1 MIIQEYYTMS
11 KPDSQKTL
19 KELQMEELKAS
30 FGVSDENAKQVS
42 KTPADH
48 RTPNKAKIA
57 KLFEDAAE
65 YEEDLEGFEAELA
78 VIHAHNLAEISEE
91 LMKSFPH
98 YEGEYPKEIHA
109 VISNYWKDEAQLEV
123 IKNTNFPKV
132 VEELKTLYPDYQGD
146 FEVEIKDI
154 LIKRWEMI
162 VEIKKEHVK
171 EELAEMKAQ
180 GMKPDHIR
188 KVYRL
193 FHGLEV

>member
-1 MIIQEYYTMS
+1 MP
-11 KPDSQKTL
+11 KDDSQKTL

-42 KTPADH
+42 KTPVDH

-65 YEEDLEGFEAELA
+65 YEEDLEAFEAELA
-78 VIHAHNLAEISEE
+78 VIHAHNLAEISEA
-91 LMKSFPH
+91 LIKNFPD
-98 YEGEYPKEIHA
+98 YEGDYPKEIQA
-109 VISNYWKDEAQLEV
+109 VISNYWKDETQLEV
-123 IKNTNFPKV
+123 IKNTIFPQV
-132 VEELKTLYPDYQGD
+132 IEVLKNTFCDYQGD

-171 EELAEMKAQ
+171 EELAEMKSQ

-193 FHGLEV
+193 FHGLDT